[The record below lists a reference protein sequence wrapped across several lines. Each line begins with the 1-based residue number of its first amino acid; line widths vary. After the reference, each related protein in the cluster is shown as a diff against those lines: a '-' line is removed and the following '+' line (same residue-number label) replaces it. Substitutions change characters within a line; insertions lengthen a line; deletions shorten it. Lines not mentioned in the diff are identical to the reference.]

1 MPPAFLN
8 FQNLQLTRRLPH
20 SHTKV
25 LKLASP
31 TGAVRR
37 DVLHYDAGR
46 IETLER
52 AGVLGP
58 AAGKGAPS
66 GQ

>member
-1 MPPAFLN
+1 MFLSGTPMVTPRGAPV
-8 FQNLQLTRRLPH
+8 LGEHTR
-20 SHTKV
+20 
-25 LKLASP
+25 
-31 TGAVRR
+31 AVRR

-58 AAGKGAPS
+58 AAGKAAPS